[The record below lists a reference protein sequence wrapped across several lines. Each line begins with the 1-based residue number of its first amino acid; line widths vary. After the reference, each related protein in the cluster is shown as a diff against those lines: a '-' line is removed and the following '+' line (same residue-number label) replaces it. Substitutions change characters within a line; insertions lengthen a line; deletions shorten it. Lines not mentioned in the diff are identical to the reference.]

1 MRSRSS
7 FSLFIVCLIGFVT
20 AIGLVV
26 QPNRVSAQGIAGLL
40 GGAFDTG
47 PNIAGCPVYTTK
59 NIWNTP
65 VIQLPRS
72 SHSDDYVARIGA
84 SSPLHPNFGS
94 TPDNGIPVTFIG
106 PNTPQVPV
114 TFTFA
119 DESDPGPYPIPANVR
134 IEGGP
139 TAPPDSDRHM
149 ILVDVVRCLLYEVGG
164 ANPQPD
170 GSWTAGA
177 GIKSDLTVDMLR
189 PLNHTTSDAAGLAI
203 LPGLLRYEEVAQG
216 EIRHAIRFT
225 APQTQRAYLWPARH
239 FASSIT
245 DETYPP
251 MGARFRLK
259 ANFDI
264 SGFSRNNQIILRAL
278 KIYGMILADNGS
290 SWFLTGK
297 PDPRWNDDDLHQLR
311 QISGSAFEAVDESAL
326 QMIPDSARADPTRV
340 VQLPGGLGLGPGL
353 GSLLAPGR

>member
-1 MRSRSS
+1 MRRRLPMMLS
-7 FSLFIVCLIGFVT
+7 VCLIGFVT
-20 AIGLVV
+20 AIGLVISPEKV
-26 QPNRVSAQGIAGLL
+26 FAQGLL
-40 GGAFDTG
+40 GGGAFDTG
-47 PNIAGCPVYTTK
+47 PNVAGCPVFTTN

-65 VIQLPRS
+65 VIQLPRHP
-72 SHSDDYVARIGA
+72 HSDDYVARIGA

-94 TPDNGIPVTFIG
+94 TPDNGIPITLIG
-106 PNTPQVPV
+106 PTTAQVPV
-114 TFTFA
+114 TFTYA
-119 DESDPGPYPIPANVR
+119 DDSDNGTYPIPPNVR

-139 TAPPDSDRHM
+139 NAPTDADRHM
-149 ILVDVVRCLLYEVGG
+149 ILVDPVRCLLYEVGG
-164 ANPQPD
+164 ANPQSD
-170 GSWTAGA
+170 GSWAAGA
-177 GIKSDLTVDMLR
+177 GIKVDMRNDSLR
-189 PLNHTTSDAAGLAI
+189 PEQKTTTDAAGLAV

-259 ANFDI
+259 ANYNI

-297 PDPRWNDDDLHQLR
+297 PDPRWNDDDLHQLQ
-311 QISGSAFEAVDESAL
+311 QISGSAFEAVDESGL

-340 VQLPGGLGLGPGL
+340 VQLPGGLGLGL
-353 GSLLAPGR
+353 GSLLGPLR

>member
-1 MRSRSS
+1 MRYRSSRSP
-7 FSLFIVCLIGFVT
+7 LVYYLIGF
-20 AIGLVV
+20 AILIGFSL
-26 QPNRVSAQGIAGLL
+26 QTNNSLAQGIF

-47 PNIAGCPVYTTK
+47 PNVAGCPVFTTN

-65 VIQLPRS
+65 VIQLPKHV
-72 SHSDDYVARIGA
+72 HSDDYVARIGA
-84 SSPLHPNFGS
+84 SSPIHPNFGS
-94 TPDNGIPVTFIG
+94 TPDNGIPITLIG

-114 TFTFA
+114 TFTYA
-119 DESDPGPYPIPANVR
+119 DDSDPGPYPIPPNVR
-134 IEGGP
+134 IEGGS
-139 TAPPDSDRHM
+139 TAAPDSDRHM
-149 ILVDVVRCLLYEVGG
+149 ILVDVVRCLLFEVGG

-177 GIKSDLTVDMLR
+177 GIKMDLRNDSLR
-189 PLNHTTSDAAGLAI
+189 PELKTSTDAAGLAV

-239 FASSIT
+239 YASSIT
-245 DETYPP
+245 DETYAP
-251 MGARFRLK
+251 MGTRFRLK
-259 ANFDI
+259 ANFNI

-290 SWFLTGK
+290 PWFLTGK
-297 PDPRWNDDDLHQLR
+297 PDPRWNDNDLHQLQ

-340 VQLPGGLGLGPGL
+340 VSLPGGFGLGLGL
-353 GSLLAPGR
+353 IR